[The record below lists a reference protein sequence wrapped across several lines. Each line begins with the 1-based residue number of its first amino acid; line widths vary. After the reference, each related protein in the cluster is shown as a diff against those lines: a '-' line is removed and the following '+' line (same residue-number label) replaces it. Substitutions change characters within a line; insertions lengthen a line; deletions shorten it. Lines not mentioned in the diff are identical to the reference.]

1 VPLECEENKHFKLVS
16 DTHRVDTLAE
26 CPVLDIDENA
36 GNDRARPNRDM
47 LAGNV

>member
-1 VPLECEENKHFKLVS
+1 VPLECEENKHLKLVS

-26 CPVLDIDENA
+26 CPILDIDELP
-36 GNDRARPNRDM
+36 GNDRARPNKDM